1 MAETSVLV
9 IEDDP
14 NDRAFACAEI
24 RGWGAEVIEARDG
37 PEGLRAVEEW
47 RKGDH
52 PVRRWPSLIL
62 LDAGLPGMEGF
73 EVLERIRDSEET
85 RRIPVVM
92 FSSSAVPEVIRAA
105 YERGA
110 NGYVVKPAD
119 VEAYRKAVGAMA
131 AFWLRWN
138 HQPG

>member
-1 MAETSVLV
+1 MNGKSVLV
-9 IEDDP
+9 IEDNP
-14 NDRAFACAEI
+14 LDRAFACAEL

-37 PEGLRAVEEW
+37 AAGLKVVKEW
-47 RKGDH
+47 RKGD

-62 LDAGLPGMEGF
+62 LDAGLPGMGGF
-73 EVLERIRDSEET
+73 EILKHLREGEET
-85 RRIPVVM
+85 RRIPVIM
-92 FSSSAVPEVIRAA
+92 FSSSAIPEVIRAA

-119 VEAYRKAVGAMA
+119 AEAFRKAVGAMA
-131 AFWLRWN
+131 AFWIRWN

>member
-14 NDRAFACAEI
+14 SDRAFACAEI
-24 RGWGAEVIEARDG
+24 REWGADVIEARDG

-47 RKGDH
+47 RKGD

-62 LDAGLPGMEGF
+62 LDSGLPGMEGC
-73 EVLERIRDSEET
+73 EVLKRIRDADET
-85 RRIPVVM
+85 RWIPVVM

-119 VEAYRKAVGAMA
+119 AEAYRKAVGAMA

-138 HQPG
+138 HPPG